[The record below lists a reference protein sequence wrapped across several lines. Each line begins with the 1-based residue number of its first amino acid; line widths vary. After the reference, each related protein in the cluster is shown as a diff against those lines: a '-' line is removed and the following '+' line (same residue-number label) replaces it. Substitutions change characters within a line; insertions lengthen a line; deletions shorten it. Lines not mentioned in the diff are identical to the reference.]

1 MGLYEPLAGAF
12 QFGGVTLQKVHFYTQ
27 WPDSFLIPFVSFLIG
42 ITYLFLLVVV
52 HVVGFLAKFAPKRKL
67 ICYNV
72 R

>member
-27 WPDSFLIPFVSFLIG
+27 WPDSLIPVVSFLIG

-52 HVVGFLAKFAPKRKL
+52 HVVGFLAKFAPKES
-67 ICYNV
+67 
-72 R
+72 